1 MVVRCPLLLQDC
13 ENIHKTTSLLC
24 QDKSGPGSF
33 DNKFSSTCFPVTST
47 LSVKTHEDGEE
58 QKNIG
63 VPPWSSTYLHLKG
76 DGKWA
81 GEDQL
86 CGTPPDTNSLCYT
99 GHQIISQCG
108 SKFSVVRQNSLSTVK
123 EITPGCASQGNLPPP
138 PQKKKPKTND
148 RRIYD

>member
-1 MVVRCPLLLQDC
+1 MVARCPLLLQDC

-33 DNKFSSTCFPVTST
+33 DNEFSSTCFPVTST

-76 DGKWA
+76 DGKWERTNYA
-81 GEDQL
+81 GHHLRQTAYVTQVTKLSPSVAASSQL
-86 CGTPPDTNSLCYT
+86 
-99 GHQIISQCG
+99 
-108 SKFSVVRQNSLSTVK
+108 
-123 EITPGCASQGNLPPP
+123 
-138 PQKKKPKTND
+138 
-148 RRIYD
+148 